1 MAKIIPKTTFLLTLY
16 GYPGSGKTY
25 LSRQLSDAINAV
37 HLESE
42 RIRQEVFINPVY
54 DLNENKKLWQIMNYM
69 AEKFLSAGV
78 SVIFDYN
85 AGKSFQRHQLKVLS
99 KKHSATNL
107 VVWQQIDSETAYSR
121 IRRRDKRKS
130 DDKYSV
136 VIPGN
141 IFKSMISSMQ
151 NPTNSED
158 YVVVSGKHVFQ
169 TQKNAVLNK
178 MRQLNI
184 IDEQTAHE
192 HLAMPG
198 MVNLIP
204 NGLNSNHRNVIIR

>member
-1 MAKIIPKTTFLLTLY
+1 MAKISPKSTFLLTLY

-25 LSRQLSDAINAV
+25 LSRQLSEVINAV
-37 HLESE
+37 HLDSE
-42 RIRQEVFINPVY
+42 RIRQELFSHPVY
-54 DLNENKKLWQIMNYM
+54 DLPENKKLWQIMNYL
-69 AEKFLSAGV
+69 AEKFLSVGV

-85 AGKSFQRHQLKVLS
+85 VGKSFQRHQLTSLAR
-99 KKHSATNL
+99 KHAATNL
-107 VVWQQIDSETAYSR
+107 VVWQQIDPETAYSR
-121 IRRRDKRKS
+121 NRRRDKRKS

-136 VIPGN
+136 VISPDV
-141 IFKSMISSMQ
+141 FKSMISSMQ

-184 IDEQTAHE
+184 IDDQIAQE
-192 HLAMPG
+192 HLTMPG

-204 NGLNSNHRNVIIR
+204 NAINSNHRNVIIR